1 MIEGIDIAELL
12 KLGSGLFAFVLLSVS
27 LLAYYRSR
35 QRRLLFVSGAFGLY
49 FFKVIVEHLDLLIP
63 NMDTS
68 VLDFLLAF
76 IDFIILLLFF
86 LAIVKKDSS
95 TKKAVSLKG

>member
-1 MIEGIDIAELL
+1 MIEELDIAELL
-12 KLGSGLFAFVLLSVS
+12 KLGSALFALILLSIS

-49 FFKVIVEHLDLLIP
+49 FIEIITEHLDLFFP
-63 NMDTS
+63 NLETS
-68 VLDFLLAF
+68 FLDLLVAF

-86 LAIVKKDSS
+86 LAIVKR
-95 TKKAVSLKG
+95 

>member
-1 MIEGIDIAELL
+1 MFEGLDLAELF
-12 KLGSGLFAFVLLSVS
+12 KLGSGVFALILLSIS

-49 FFKVIVEHLDLLIP
+49 FIKIITEHLDLFFP
-63 NMDTS
+63 NLETS
-68 VLDFLLAF
+68 FLDILLAF

-86 LAIVKKDSS
+86 LAIIKND
-95 TKKAVSLKG
+95 TKR

>member
-1 MIEGIDIAELL
+1 MFEGLDIAELL
-12 KLGSGLFAFVLLSVS
+12 NLGSGLFALILLFIS

-49 FFKVIVEHLDLLIP
+49 FIKIITEHIDFFIP
-63 NMDTS
+63 NIETS
-68 VLDFLLAF
+68 VLDLLLAG

-86 LAIVKKDSS
+86 LAIVKNG
-95 TKKAVSLKG
+95 KKGTTTS